1 MALLAAL
8 VVVSGAASPALAAPA
23 PGRAPSQVGA
33 RSAAPAGGWDAALA
47 RASDAATAA
56 EATEAGTASAA
67 EAGRALAVTSR
78 MSTLVPVP
86 VTVQPATGADYP
98 LTATTWI
105 YADPGAEAPA
115 AYLAGVLRP
124 ATGYQLPVQPAPGTG
139 ISLLLSGAD
148 PTVGDEGYQLDV
160 TAAKVVLRARTA
172 AGLFEGVQSLRQLL
186 PARVESPTAQSGP
199 WQVAGGHIVDHPRY
213 AYRGAMLDVARH
225 FRPVAD
231 VERYIDEVARYKIN
245 YLHLH
250 LTDDQGWRLVINS
263 WPRLATYGGSTQ
275 VGGGPGG
282 YYTQADYTAIVA
294 YAQARHVTI
303 VPEVDMPG
311 HTNAALASYA
321 ELNCDGKAPPLYT
334 GVDVGFSTLCVHK
347 ELTYRF
353 IEDVVTELAA
363 LTPGPYLHLGG
374 DEATSTTPAD
384 YATFVNRVQAIAHAH
399 GKIVLGW
406 HDVVHATPLPT
417 TVAQYWGTE
426 TSDAQVAAATKKGT
440 TLIMSPASKAYL
452 DMKYTASTPLG
463 QDWAGLIEVKA
474 AYNWDPGSFLS
485 GVASS
490 AITGI
495 EAPVWTETLKSQ
507 RDVEYMAFP
516 RLPALA
522 ELGWSPKST
531 HDWNTFKVRL
541 GTQGPRWK
549 AAGVTYYRS
558 PQVPWATS

>member
-1 MALLAAL
+1 
-8 VVVSGAASPALAAPA
+8 
-23 PGRAPSQVGA
+23 
-33 RSAAPAGGWDAALA
+33 
-47 RASDAATAA
+47 
-56 EATEAGTASAA
+56 
-67 EAGRALAVTSR
+67 

-334 GVDVGFSTLCVHK
+334 GST
-347 ELTYRF
+347 
-353 IEDVVTELAA
+353 
-363 LTPGPYLHLGG
+363 
-374 DEATSTTPAD
+374 S
-384 YATFVNRVQAIAHAH
+384 
-399 GKIVLGW
+399 
-406 HDVVHATPLPT
+406 
-417 TVAQYWGTE
+417 
-426 TSDAQVAAATKKGT
+426 
-440 TLIMSPASKAYL
+440 ASARCAC
-452 DMKYTASTPLG
+452 T
-463 QDWAGLIEVKA
+463 
-474 AYNWDPGSFLS
+474 
-485 GVASS
+485 
-490 AITGI
+490 
-495 EAPVWTETLKSQ
+495 
-507 RDVEYMAFP
+507 
-516 RLPALA
+516 
-522 ELGWSPKST
+522 
-531 HDWNTFKVRL
+531 
-541 GTQGPRWK
+541 
-549 AAGVTYYRS
+549 RS
-558 PQVPWATS
+558 